1 MRRSDMSVTM
11 DFFNDISFDIAKQK
25 YYNANKVDAKM
36 AEIKAAAREIIEEN
50 EHLRSELEQI
60 NASKEKMAQL
70 LLEVQK
76 RAESVEADAK
86 RRAEE
91 IIDDA
96 RHEAEGII
104 AQKNPAAAGLTASQM
119 DAIDKLNK
127 QLDDLTVAQAT
138 QVFRIKQAL
147 MDMALD
153 K

>member
-1 MRRSDMSVTM
+1 MTVTM

-25 YYNANKVDAKM
+25 YYNAGKVDAKM
-36 AEIKAAAREIIEEN
+36 AEIRAAARELIEEN
-50 EHLRSELEQI
+50 ERLRAELEQI
-60 NASKEKMAQL
+60 DASKEKMAQL

-76 RAESVEADAK
+76 RAESAEADAR

-91 IIDDA
+91 IIEDA
-96 RHEAEGII
+96 RHEAEGIV
-104 AQKNPAAAGLTASQM
+104 AQKKPASAAGLTASQM
-119 DAIDKLNK
+119 DAIDRLNK